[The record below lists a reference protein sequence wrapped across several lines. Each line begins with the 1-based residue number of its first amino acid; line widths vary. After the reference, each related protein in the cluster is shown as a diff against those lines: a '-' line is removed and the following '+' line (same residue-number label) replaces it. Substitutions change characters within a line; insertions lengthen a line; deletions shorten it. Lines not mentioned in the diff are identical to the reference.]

1 MDHGRSIAVG
11 TKEQLTGMI
20 KTGEKV
26 TVEAVVLSEEQL
38 AGIRKLPHVFAV
50 DYQNDILTVQC
61 TKARHNLV
69 RILHCLEEQGVAFG
83 RVYSELPT
91 LNDVFLE
98 ITGKQL
104 RD

>member
-1 MDHGRSIAVG
+1 MRSSLQESESCRMYSLLI
-11 TKEQLTGMI
+11 I
-20 KTGEKV
+20 KMTFLLYSVQK
-26 TVEAVVLSEEQL
+26 
-38 AGIRKLPHVFAV
+38 P
-50 DYQNDILTVQC
+50 DITLC
-61 TKARHNLV
+61 GS
-69 RILHCLEEQGVAFG
+69 LHCLEEQGTAFG